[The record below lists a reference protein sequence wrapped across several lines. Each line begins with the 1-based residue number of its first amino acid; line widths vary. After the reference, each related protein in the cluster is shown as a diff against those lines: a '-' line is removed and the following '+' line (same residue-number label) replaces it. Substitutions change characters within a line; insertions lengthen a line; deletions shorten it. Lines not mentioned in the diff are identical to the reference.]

1 MFKLFSVFV
10 FATSLSL
17 VQQATAQTSYV
28 QSPAQT
34 KKIVPAKAAAAAEKK
49 VLVEEDEEENNGYG
63 DGSHGLPGD
72 SDAPLPQLHHIGV
85 GGECGN
91 LGGVRLKCAGRPFAL
106 RPRGDYP
113 ISLKKK
119 KKKKTGVNP
128 GNYGQPGD
136 DAFVA
141 LRWNKQLLRMRRI
154 STTTGAIRFES
165 KRHGLV
171 WIGIPSKSLL
181 LDSKKGQQLANECK
195 NLQQVL
201 NLS

>member
-49 VLVEEDEEENNGYG
+49 VLVEEDEEENKVP
-63 DGSHGLPGD
+63 DISGSQATEYNCDHGNK
-72 SDAPLPQLHHIGV
+72 V
-85 GGECGN
+85 TFYE
-91 LGGVRLKCAGRPFAL
+91 
-106 RPRGDYP
+106 
-113 ISLKKK
+113 
-119 KKKKTGVNP
+119 
-128 GNYGQPGD
+128 QPGD

>member
-1 MFKLFSVFV
+1 MNKLFSVFA
-10 FATSLSL
+10 FATSLML
-17 VQQATAQTSYV
+17 VQQAVAQTSY
-28 QSPAQT
+28 AQPSAKT
-34 KKIVPAKAAAAAEKK
+34 KKAAPAKSAVAAEKK
-49 VLVEEDEEENNGYG
+49 ALVEDDEEENKVP
-63 DGSHGLPGD
+63 DISGSQATEYNCDHGNK
-72 SDAPLPQLHHIGV
+72 V
-85 GGECGN
+85 TFYE
-91 LGGVRLKCAGRPFAL
+91 
-106 RPRGDYP
+106 
-113 ISLKKK
+113 
-119 KKKKTGVNP
+119 
-128 GNYGQPGD
+128 QPGD

-154 STTTGAIRFES
+154 ATTTGAIRFES